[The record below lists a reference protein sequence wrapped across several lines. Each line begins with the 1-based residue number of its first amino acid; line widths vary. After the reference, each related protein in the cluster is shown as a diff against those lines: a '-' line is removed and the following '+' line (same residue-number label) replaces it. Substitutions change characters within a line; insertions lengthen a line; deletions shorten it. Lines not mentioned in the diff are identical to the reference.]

1 MAAVVGVLL
10 LCSSSAAV
18 AAFMMGGGD
27 SIPSTSTG
35 SSVEPSGPTGSTGST
50 AEPSGPTTVT
60 FVVSDEAPVE
70 EGNYIIDQ
78 RRFGRKCTSDLKPCF
93 SSGRGGTRFK
103 IQSVG
108 DNKYAILNTQSGKY
122 CDSDL
127 VCKYDDAEDSTR
139 KFSFKAATGD
149 YHRYHDGR
157 ILDPDV
163 KFYHMKG
170 NTGWCGYLKSSAPG
184 NPLDCTHETPEEF
197 NYRIW
202 GLKKV

>member
-1 MAAVVGVLL
+1 
-10 LCSSSAAV
+10 
-18 AAFMMGGGD
+18 
-27 SIPSTSTG
+27 
-35 SSVEPSGPTGSTGST
+35 
-50 AEPSGPTTVT
+50 
-60 FVVSDEAPVE
+60 VSDEAPVE

-78 RRFGRKCTSDLKPCF
+78 RMFGRKCKSNLKRCF
-93 SSGRGGTRFK
+93 KVRGGTKFK

-108 DNKYAILNTQSGKY
+108 DNKYAILNTGNDKY

-127 VCKYDDAEDSTR
+127 VCKYDDAEDATR
-139 KFSFKAATGD
+139 EFSFKAATGD

-170 NTGWCGYLKSSAPG
+170 NTGWCGYLKSSGAG

-202 GLKKV
+202 GLKKD